1 MDRRMLNDLM
11 KQAQG
16 LQAKMAQAQQAAAQK
31 TVEATAGGGMVTV
44 RMNGRQEMASLAL
57 DPEVVA
63 AGDITMLQDLILAAV
78 NEAVRKSQQ
87 MVADEMKGAGLQIP
101 GLPLFGSP

>member
-1 MDRRMLNDLM
+1 MDRQMLNDLM

-16 LQAKMAQAQQAAAQK
+16 LQAKMVQAQQAAAQK

-44 RMNGRQEMASLAL
+44 RMNGKQEMVGLVL

-63 AGDITMLQDLILAAV
+63 AGDNAMLQDLILAAV
-78 NEAVRKSQQ
+78 NEAIRKSRQ
-87 MVADEMKGAGLQIP
+87 MVADEMKGIGLQIP
-101 GLPLFGSP
+101 GLSLFGLS